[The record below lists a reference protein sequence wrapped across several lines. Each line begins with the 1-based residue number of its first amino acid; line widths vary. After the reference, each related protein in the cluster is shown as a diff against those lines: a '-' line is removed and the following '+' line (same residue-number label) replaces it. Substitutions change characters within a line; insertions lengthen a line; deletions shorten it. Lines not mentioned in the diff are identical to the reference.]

1 MIVFLPHGKSAG
13 KASTKYDIDKLT
25 PVIRCSIC
33 NGEQVAGFRDRQS
46 GRFTEIM
53 LLRSEDD
60 LRMFCEKYGIT
71 ENIKRI
77 Y

>member
-1 MIVFLPHGKSAG
+1 M
-13 KASTKYDIDKLT
+13 KAFQWLKRKNVPVESYDHEQLE

-33 NGEQVAGFRDRQS
+33 NGEQVACFRDRQS